1 MIYWNKKEEA
11 IIGKFLACEHNHIDK
26 CLLLNWYGKGS
37 VLAEYDMLM
46 EDENDFEMDDE
57 RYEEFWSFAFH
68 GIQIKGKPPISV
80 NHQKNFLINYHNF
93 PDEILVDGKKIN

>member
-1 MIYWNKKEEA
+1 MIYWNKSEEA
-11 IIGKFLACEHNHIDK
+11 IIGRFLASNRK
-26 CLLLNWYGKGS
+26 CIGKKLLLNWYGKGS

-46 EDENDFEMDDE
+46 EDENDFEMGDE

-68 GIQIKGKPPISV
+68 GIKIKGNPPIAV